1 MVLPRIYM
9 YSANTDPSS
18 NQEKAF
24 ALIDK
29 GRKLFIDAENDT
41 DRENGF
47 KIFLNG
53 IDMIMFCFKRINQKP
68 NFIKLSIFFFL
79 FRAKERRYKTSS

>member
-1 MVLPRIYM
+1 M

-18 NQEKAF
+18 HQEKAF

-68 NFIKLSIFFFL
+68 NFIKLSL
-79 FRAKERRYKTSS
+79 FCFSFQSKSTKIQNLILKNA